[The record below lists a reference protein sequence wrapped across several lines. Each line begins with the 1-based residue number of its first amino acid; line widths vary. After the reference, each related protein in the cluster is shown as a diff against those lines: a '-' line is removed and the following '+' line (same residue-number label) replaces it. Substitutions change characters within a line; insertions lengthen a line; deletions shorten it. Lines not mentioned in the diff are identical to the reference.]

1 MSASWIDALAAR
13 ASLPPELVAW
23 ARTQPDLQT
32 AWSSCDRLDWM
43 IDFGAARAT
52 DDTLQRALTYAGCSL
67 FSTDPWI
74 FRLRPAGVRVARAWA
89 TRGTVADLDSKDPRQ
104 GEDWQNACVIVL
116 PIAVALLGL
125 YQYGLHA
132 SPTTLKVIGALTMP
146 AVYLFA
152 RLWGR
157 TRVRLTERAIA
168 EYRFERV
175 ESDVLSEGRRLART
189 LPPLG
194 HQALIQKFRNAW
206 RLRAA
211 LPAREVSGAAS

>member
-1 MSASWIDALAAR
+1 RLGQVALLGAQDERQRRQAPVRRREQDAHAGRRRARRAVRAAARQQSVARVAPRARARRRAPLRRAARRVARAVAGVGERRQAVARSRHRPRRGDQGARRAPPQMSASWIDALAAR

-89 TRGTVADLDSKDPRQ
+89 TRGTVADLDSKDP
-104 GEDWQNACVIVL
+104 
-116 PIAVALLGL
+116 
-125 YQYGLHA
+125 
-132 SPTTLKVIGALTMP
+132 
-146 AVYLFA
+146 
-152 RLWGR
+152 
-157 TRVRLTERAIA
+157 
-168 EYRFERV
+168 
-175 ESDVLSEGRRLART
+175 
-189 LPPLG
+189 
-194 HQALIQKFRNAW
+194 
-206 RLRAA
+206 
-211 LPAREVSGAAS
+211 